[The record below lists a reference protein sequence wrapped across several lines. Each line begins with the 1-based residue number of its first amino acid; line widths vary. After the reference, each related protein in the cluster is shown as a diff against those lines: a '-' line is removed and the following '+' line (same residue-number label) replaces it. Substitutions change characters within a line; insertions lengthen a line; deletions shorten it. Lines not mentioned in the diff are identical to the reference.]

1 MATDIKSLDGLAL
14 LGVKAHVQPGEVF
27 AGGTVNG
34 NRMVLT
40 FTRGA
45 FTRQACKGI
54 RRMRLVTC
62 ERSFHDGDFKWVP
75 TVEALV
81 NL

>member
-27 AGGTVNG
+27 AGGTLNG

-40 FTRGA
+40 FKRSGYS
-45 FTRQACKGI
+45 RYACKGI
-54 RRMRLVTC
+54 ARMRLVTC
-62 ERSFHDGDFKWVP
+62 ERSFHDGDFKWLP
-75 TVEALV
+75 TAEAVVTL
-81 NL
+81 